1 MADRLNP
8 MPLVDPVHRFVLFT
22 NAKCGG
28 TTLKAWFFENLD
40 FATLHWRPATLVG
53 AFGPAYAAAHLRR
66 GWRLARRAA
75 RAAPGSSDHKEGL
88 RVFVTFYR
96 RAYCSAAM
104 AADPG
109 ADYRRICVTR
119 HPARRLVS
127 AYLDKFCSDEARLPF
142 MQDVLRAVGR
152 DAPSF
157 RDFLGYLE
165 TVDERA
171 CNPHWRRQTYVLDG
185 QHIDDFVRIEAL
197 HAEMTRLAD
206 VVGARRLPL
215 QQRQAPGDAG
225 CRGRPGERRRRGRKW
240 PVQLRDRGASPG
252 DRAFSADG
260 ELPHARDLGAD
271 PPDLRRG
278 FRSARLRLS
287 GRRGRAPRASARSP
301 LASPGGSPT
310 LTPERPA

>member
-104 AADPG
+104 AANPG

-215 QQRQAPGDAG
+215 LQGRLQAT
-225 CRGRPGERRRRGRKW
+225 
-240 PVQLRDRGASPG
+240 RGA
-252 DRAFSADG
+252 
-260 ELPHARDLGAD
+260 EGA
-271 PPDLRRG
+271 
-278 FRSARLRLS
+278 
-287 GRRGRAPRASARSP
+287 RASDVAED
-301 LASPGGSPT
+301 ASGLSSSEIAAHRRATGRFPPMASF
-310 LTPERPA
+310 LTPETSERIRRIYAADFDQLGYD